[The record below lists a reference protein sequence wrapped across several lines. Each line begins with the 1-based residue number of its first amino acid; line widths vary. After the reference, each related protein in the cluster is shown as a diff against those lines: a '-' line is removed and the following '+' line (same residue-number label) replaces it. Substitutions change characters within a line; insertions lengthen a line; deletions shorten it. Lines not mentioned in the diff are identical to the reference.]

1 MLVNSYSEQAEV
13 TKAQMSQ
20 LWALF
25 SQIGQNIT
33 DKGNMHTTAK
43 LAEIGNY
50 LTETWAYEYEQIQQ
64 EAEHA
69 ENDTIDR
76 SKEKI

>member
-1 MLVNSYSEQAEV
+1 MLVNTYSEQAEV
-13 TKAQMSQ
+13 TKAHMGQ

-25 SQIGQNIT
+25 SQIGQNIAN
-33 DKGNMHTTAK
+33 KGNTDITAK
-43 LAEIGNY
+43 LADIGNS
-50 LTETWAYEYEQIQQ
+50 LTETWAFEYEQIQQ

>member
-25 SQIGQNIT
+25 SQIEQNIAN
-33 DKGNMHTTAK
+33 KGNMHTTAK
-43 LAEIGNY
+43 LAELGNY
-50 LTETWAYEYEQIQQ
+50 LTETWANEYEQIQQ
-64 EAEHA
+64 DA
-69 ENDTIDR
+69 ENAENRTQTTLR
-76 SKEKI
+76 EEA

>member
-50 LTETWAYEYEQIQQ
+50 LAETWAYEYDQIQQ